1 MHRVRRIRD
10 HGLAVPVQALGDMG
24 ADVIKVERPGT
35 GDDTRAWGPPFVGGE
50 LRSVSAVFPR
60 APCVDIGPAA
70 CVEESTYF
78 LSVNKNKRSIT
89 IDFQKEKGRQLV
101 LDLAAKCDVLVEN
114 FTPGKLAKHG
124 LG

>member
-1 MHRVRRIRD
+1 M
-10 HGLAVPVQALGDMG
+10 AVSCALC
-24 ADVIKVERPGT
+24 ALCSR
-35 GDDTRAWGPPFVGGE
+35 TRLV
-50 LRSVSAVFPR
+50 LI
-60 APCVDIGPAA
+60 IGPAV